1 MGHNSLGEWMIF
13 SPAGLLK
20 LKLSMC
26 HVKVPEY
33 VLVGGL
39 EHVFLFFPYIG
50 NFIIPTEFHIFQ
62 RG

>member
-39 EHVFLFFPYIG
+39 EHVFFVFSIYW
-50 NFIIPTEFHIFQ
+50 EFHDPN
-62 RG
+62 